1 LFDKQEFQSHMVKKT
16 SRPTKTTQQR
26 AKEEQWRKRMNA
38 QAHRTS
44 GGAIAPLE
52 PEYAAED
59 ALDGANA
66 VPAAPRPR
74 SSTATL
80 ASSPRTQSGTAAAQ
94 RRTMA
99 ATRTQRNRLAA
110 QGMTIEEEMH
120 YVRNDIR
127 RLIILTVI
135 CMVVIII
142 LAFVIPS

>member
-1 LFDKQEFQSHMVKKT
+1 
-16 SRPTKTTQQR
+16 
-26 AKEEQWRKRMNA
+26 
-38 QAHRTS
+38 
-44 GGAIAPLE
+44 
-52 PEYAAED
+52 
-59 ALDGANA
+59 
-66 VPAAPRPR
+66 
-74 SSTATL
+74 
-80 ASSPRTQSGTAAAQ
+80 
-94 RRTMA
+94 MA